1 MVLVVFR
8 SSIRPENEADF
19 FVLAEEMEKLATA
32 MPGFVSYKV
41 FKAEDGERCSIIEF
55 ETEEELRA
63 WRTQAEHAQAQKAGR
78 ERFYSEYSLQIGVPS
93 RESRFTYDGS

>member
-8 SSIRPENEADF
+8 SKIRPENEEGFLALADEMMPI
-19 FVLAEEMEKLATA
+19 AES

-55 ETEEELRA
+55 ETEEDLRG
-63 WRTQAEHAQAQKAGR
+63 WREQVDHRRAQQAGR
-78 ERFYSEYSLQIGVPS
+78 ESFYAEYSLQVGIPS
-93 RESRFTYDGS
+93 RESRFRFEG